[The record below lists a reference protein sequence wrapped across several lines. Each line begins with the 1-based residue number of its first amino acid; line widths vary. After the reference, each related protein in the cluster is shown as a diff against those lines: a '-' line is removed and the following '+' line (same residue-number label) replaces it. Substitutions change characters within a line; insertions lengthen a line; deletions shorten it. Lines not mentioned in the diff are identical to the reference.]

1 MAPQFLLVLLLGL
14 GPPDIGGQ
22 SNSNGPGP
30 DGLATLL
37 RIREEIVDVVEF
49 SNEGFIKWECFIG
62 GPDDDDTNKDQ
73 YVMIMIRRREIGER
87 MTIAITALERSRSD
101 RRIKYARG
109 TQSLVCGVTD
119 GKASVVSADP
129 GLPSWDEAAAAVLR
143 AVVDKK
149 RLIRER

>member
-1 MAPQFLLVLLLGL
+1 MAPQFLLALLLGL
-14 GPPDIGGQ
+14 GPPDIAGQ
-22 SNSNGPGP
+22 SIPNGPGP
-30 DGLATLL
+30 DGLAALL
-37 RIREEIVDVVEF
+37 RIREEIVDVAEF
-49 SNEGFIKWECFIG
+49 SDEGIIKWECFIG

-73 YVMIMIRRREIGER
+73 SVTIMIRRRETGER

-109 TQSLVCGVTD
+109 TQSLVCGVAD

-129 GLPSWDEAAAAVLR
+129 GLLSWDEAALAVLR
-143 AVVDKK
+143 AVMDKK